1 MNNLNIPGVIF
12 RPLYF
17 KPYYGQFAGEICQGV
32 QIHIK
37 EVSTFKPYSTGLHM
51 MQAHMKL
58 YPEKDLFEKEDR
70 IKMFDKVM
78 GTDRIRKALIQNIP
92 VKEIE
97 DSWQKNLDEFKQ
109 IREKYLIYKL

>member
-1 MNNLNIPGVIF
+1 MRKNAEAIDA
-12 RPLYF
+12 
-17 KPYYGQFAGEICQGV
+17 YYQGTWDRLH
-32 QIHIK
+32 QLGIDS
-37 EVSTFKPYSTGLHM
+37 VS
-51 MQAHMKL
+51 
-58 YPEKDLFEKEDR
+58 ERKEDR